1 MAVGDRQVTPDAIG
15 GSPVRQ
21 AIAHASRSTGM
32 SFQFLL
38 TTAVRESSLNPKAEA
53 RTSSATGLFQFLDA
67 TWLTTLKRHGAKH
80 GLGAE
85 AAMIDI
91 GANGRPYVADPGV
104 RRAILDLRYDPKISA
119 LMAAEFAS
127 DNADYLRARTG
138 LEPQAGDLYAAHFL
152 GAGGAADLVNAVRD
166 RPWMSAADLFPS
178 AAAANRPIFYKS
190 NGAERSVAEVLENLR
205 ATANRQAPPV
215 GAHELGDEP
224 AHLFGPNAVSDGA
237 IDRDLASR
245 LMATLLEND
254 SFSGQPNDFMRVL
267 GEAAGGTNQK
277 LDGFNPAMLA
287 QLYGA
292 HDRAQEEAGLE
303 LIQSIIGMRSI
314 AQILSPGAGDSNTA
328 PDTQSSPDRGLPA
341 ASSPVQGF
349 GFNLG
354 SAT

>member
-1 MAVGDRQVTPDAIG
+1 
-15 GSPVRQ
+15 
-21 AIAHASRSTGM
+21 M

-91 GANGRPYVADPGV
+91 GANGRPYVADPDV
-104 RRAILDLRYDPKISA
+104 RRAILDLRYDPKISS

-138 LEPQAGDLYAAHFL
+138 LEPQAGDLYAAHCL

-224 AHLFGPNAVSDGA
+224 AHLFGPKVVSEGA

-267 GEAAGGTNQK
+267 GEAGNGDNQK
-277 LDGFNPAMLA
+277 LDGLNPAMLA

-292 HDRAQEEAGLE
+292 HDRAQEEAGLD

-314 AQILSPGAGDSNTA
+314 AQILSPGAGDSEA
-328 PDTQSSPDRGLPA
+328 GQEPPQGPKPSSSGSPSPLLGLGM
-341 ASSPVQGF
+341 SR
-349 GFNLG
+349 G
-354 SAT
+354 SAV